1 MPKKLPGYDPR
12 QEMRRSDFEIAH
24 KLDTQLKEVAL
35 HHHDFFEVYFLLSG
49 DVTYT
54 IEGRT
59 YHLLPGDMLVINPR
73 ELHQVFIQTDQSPY
87 ERYVLWITSS
97 LIKKLSTHQTNLR
110 HCFDPERPDYSNHL
124 HLKSEQRNAVQSL
137 MEMLH
142 RENDT
147 GEFGSDMLAYNLI
160 STIMILVNRVVE
172 NQGTCHPAADYTNP
186 LIYNVVDYVNLHY
199 GEPLSLDALADRFY
213 VSKYHLSHEFH
224 KHMGTGLYQFIQRKR
239 LLIARQLMKQ
249 GHKPAEVYKQ
259 CGFDD
264 YAGFYR
270 AFRRVYGQSPRE
282 FKSSLQVSME
292 EGLK

>member
-12 QEMRRSDFEIAH
+12 QEMRRSDFEISH
-24 KLDTQLKEVAL
+24 KQDTELKEVGL

-73 ELHQVFIQTDQSPY
+73 ELHQVFIQEDVAPY
-87 ERYVLWITSS
+87 ERYVLWIAPS
-97 LIKKLSTHQTNLR
+97 LIKKLSTGETNLR

-124 HLKSEQRNAVQSL
+124 HLNSEQRNTMQSL
-137 MEMLH
+137 MELLH
-142 RENDT
+142 RESDA
-147 GEFGSDMLAYNLI
+147 GEFGSDLLPYNLV

-172 NQGTCHPAADYTNP
+172 NQGTLHPAAEFTNR
-186 LIYNVVDYVNLHY
+186 LTSNVIAYINLHY
-199 GEPLSLDALADRFY
+199 AEPLSLDCLADRFF
-213 VSKYHLSHEFH
+213 VSKYHLSHEFNR
-224 KHMGTGLYQFIQRKR
+224 HMGTGLYQYIQRKR
-239 LLIARQLMKQ
+239 LLIARQLMRQ
-249 GHKPAEVYKQ
+249 GKKPAEVYKQ

-270 AFRRVYGQSPRE
+270 AFRRVYGHSPRE
-282 FKSSLQVSME
+282 FANSLQAAAE
-292 EGLK
+292 ETLR